1 MLEENLGAQAGVH
14 SMEVVRLIW
23 GPLNTGF
30 TVTLKQLLPQ
40 LFLQR
45 QWLSTLQLAA
55 SGRLIN
61 RGCIYLSLP
70 RCVVSLEVQGLEWL
84 LHVVPTRI
92 LLDIW
97 QASLLGCW
105 ISAIPWVP

>member
-1 MLEENLGAQAGVH
+1 MHVH
-14 SMEVVRLIW
+14 QFPANVGRKLRDSSWCPFNRACPLKIW

-30 TVTLKQLLPQ
+30 TVTHLQLLLQ

-55 SGRLIN
+55 SAGSVIN
-61 RGCIYLSLP
+61 RDGIYPSLP

-84 LHVVPTRI
+84 LFPTRI
-92 LLDIW
+92 LLDMW
-97 QASLLGCW
+97 HASF
-105 ISAIPWVP
+105 

>member
-1 MLEENLGAQAGVH
+1 MLDENLGTQAGVH
-14 SMEVVRLIW
+14 SIELVRLIW

-30 TVTLKQLLPQ
+30 TVTHLQLLLQ

-55 SGRLIN
+55 SAGRVIN
-61 RGCIYLSLP
+61 RDGIYPSLP

-84 LHVVPTRI
+84 LFPTRI
-92 LLDIW
+92 LLDMW
-97 QASLLGCW
+97 HASF
-105 ISAIPWVP
+105 